1 MASTDLAAI
10 RRAYARKVCG
20 LAGIRFPALEEA
32 FAAVPR
38 EDFLGA
44 PPWRIFHLSG
54 GETAPTYDPAD
65 LYDDVL
71 ISLIPERRLN
81 NGQPSG
87 HAIWM
92 DAARPAPGEHAVHV
106 GTGAGYY
113 TAILAELVGAS
124 GRVTGIEFDRGLAA
138 RATENLSSWP
148 QVAIHNGDGCTFPFD
163 PADVVYVSAGATHPA
178 DAWLD
183 RLKHGG
189 RLVVPLTSAAEFAGF
204 PMGGVFRIER
214 RGENFLARCVSPTA
228 FYPCEGCRD
237 EASGAALAQA
247 FRKGGVAHVTRLV
260 RHDNLPESACW
271 LRTPTWSLVY

>member
-1 MASTDLAAI
+1 MNDLTQV
-10 RRAYARKVCG
+10 RRAYARRICD
-20 LAGIRFPALEEA
+20 LAGVTSPALERA
-32 FAAVPR
+32 FANVAR
-38 EDFLGA
+38 EDFLGP

-54 GETAPTYDPAD
+54 SATAPTYDAAD

-92 DAARPAPGEHAVHV
+92 DAAHPAPGEHAVHI

-113 TAILAELVGAS
+113 TAMLAELVGSS
-124 GRVTGIEFDRGLAA
+124 GRVTGIEYDESLAA
-138 RATENLSSWP
+138 RAAENLASWP
-148 QVAIHNGDGCTFPFD
+148 QVTVHRGDGCTFPFD

-183 RLKHGG
+183 RLKQGG
-189 RLVVPLTSAAEFAGF
+189 RLVVPLTSTAEFAGF

-214 RGENFLARCVSPTA
+214 QGDEFRARCVSPTA

-237 EASGAALAQA
+237 AASGAALAEA
-247 FRKGGVAHVTRLV
+247 FRKGGVERVTRLV
-260 RHDNLPESACW
+260 RHGDLPEQACW
-271 LRTPTWSLVY
+271 LRTPTWSLIY